1 MTDKPM
7 SPSEAADVLQAHNE
21 WRRGADCDMVSPG
34 VLGMAIDVA
43 VERLRADGDI
53 TTWPLP
59 ASAAVRITFDASAN
73 RLTVYDPS
81 GCELAHAQP
90 FLVAPPQPETPR

>member
-7 SPSEAADVLQAHNE
+7 AAAEAADVLQAHNE

-43 VERLRADGDI
+43 VERLRADGTI
-53 TTWPLP
+53 TLARPVSV
-59 ASAAVRITFDASAN
+59 ARIAFDSAAN

-81 GCELAHAQP
+81 GRELAHAQP
-90 FLVAPPQPETPR
+90 FLIAPPQPETPR